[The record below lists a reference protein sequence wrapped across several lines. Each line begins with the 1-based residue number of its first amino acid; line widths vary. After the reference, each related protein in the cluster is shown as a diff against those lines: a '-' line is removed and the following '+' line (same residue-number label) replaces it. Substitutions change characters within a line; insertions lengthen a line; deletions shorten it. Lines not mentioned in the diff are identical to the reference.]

1 MTYLVL
7 SPKISSTYPVHH
19 QSLGR
24 AIPTFSSLKSLEV
37 VEENSE
43 IIVFYDEMLNV
54 QKMLDLE
61 ALLNLS
67 YHVIVNNSDDLE
79 MLSPIFKTTLLDY
92 SQIDAQLIRAIQL
105 NDKNAIASMERSS
118 TDKKSVAFRQSYL
131 QEVQRMAGPG
141 STDAVNELAT
151 KFLNLWS
158 THSHLG
164 QLHSALSAKDKENTI
179 ALFHLRRSLAS
190 IKKEMVDFL
199 QTFVGLQ
206 NKYRSSIASSIARE
220 NLKIHLP
227 QHITSLVLK
236 NYGMPNTFDFVQTLY
251 DTLTVSYDR
260 HTKVVYIVDPNGI
273 DINLLPDYY
282 LTIDSKVQTADL
294 MDYDYI
300 ALVSDVKVPLEL
312 LLSTSQV
319 NTLIVIDAR
328 KEPDRLFL
336 GETLSLNLVPDV
348 HTMTKLLLPEEQTI
362 SPTSKTKYYL
372 DEDAVDNIN
381 QFGKRNSRIVGFV
394 VNTLLDHQL

>member
-7 SPKISSTYPVHH
+7 SPKIGSTYPVHH

-24 AIPTFSSLKSLEV
+24 AIPTFSSLKSLEI

-43 IIVFYDEMLNV
+43 VIVFYDERLNV

-67 YHVIVNNSDDLE
+67 YHVIVNNNDDFE

-105 NDKNAIASMERSS
+105 NDKNAIASMERSTS
-118 TDKKSVAFRQSYL
+118 DKKSMAFRQSYL
-131 QEVQRMAGPG
+131 LEVERMAGAN

-151 KFLNLWS
+151 KFINLWDS
-158 THSHLG
+158 HINLGRRHSL
-164 QLHSALSAKDKENTI
+164 LVARDKENTT
-179 ALFHLRRSLAS
+179 ALFHLRRSLAAN
-190 IKKEMVDFL
+190 KKEMVDFL

-260 HTKVVYIVDPNGI
+260 HTKVIYIVDPNGI
-273 DINLLPDYY
+273 DINILPDYY
-282 LTIDSKVQTADL
+282 LTIDSKVQTSDL
-294 MDYDYI
+294 LDYDYI

-319 NTLIVIDAR
+319 NTIIIVDAR

-348 HTMTKLLLPEEQTI
+348 YTMTKLLLPEEQTI

-372 DEDAVDNIN
+372 DEDAIDNIN

-394 VNTLLDHQL
+394 INTLLDS